1 MTKTQPS
8 RPTVFAGEAQTY
20 SDVIRQLGGQPLRLD
35 ASALTAAG
43 TNLLDPTKALDTR
56 SSKEALS

>member
-8 RPTVFAGEAQTY
+8 RPTVFVGEAQTY

-35 ASALTAAG
+35 ASALAAG
-43 TNLLDPTKALDTR
+43 TNLLDPTKTLDTR
-56 SSKEALS
+56 SRKEALS